1 MLVPSTVDTTM
12 SPVSVTAFSNTTSPP
27 SVVIASVSVM
37 PDGAVIDTAVPFVA
51 EATILPRVIA
61 EASATDSRP
70 VSADRVP
77 IVLGPVSV
85 H

>member
-1 MLVPSTVDTTM
+1 
-12 SPVSVTAFSNTTSPP
+12 
-27 SVVIASVSVM
+27 M